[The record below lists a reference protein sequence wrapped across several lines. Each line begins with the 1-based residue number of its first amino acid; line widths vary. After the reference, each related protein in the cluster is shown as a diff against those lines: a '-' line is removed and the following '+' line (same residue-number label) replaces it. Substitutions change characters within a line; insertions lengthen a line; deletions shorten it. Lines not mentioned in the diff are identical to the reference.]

1 MNNGDARNYEM
12 MVRVE
17 HFGERHAVDFPA
29 TSLGGKAFAELA
41 AVIREVEHQFAVQ
54 TTSSGSGRSGTV
66 TRATARTALRET
78 LSAINI
84 TGRAVAID
92 SPGLEEKFRMPHSGD
107 QALLTA
113 ARGFLE
119 AAAPLK
125 DQFIQHEMDAN
136 FLEDLTREI
145 DALQAAV
152 AGQHSDAETRVRATA
167 SLDALIDRGM
177 KAVLRLD
184 AIVRNKFRD
193 DPATLSAW
201 ASARHVERHSPR
213 TTDQP
218 KSDPTHD
225 TAAGAAST
233 SQGS

>member
-1 MNNGDARNYEM
+1 M

-17 HFGERHAVDFPA
+17 HFGERHAGDFPA
-29 TSLGGKAFAELA
+29 TSLGGKAFVELA
-41 AVIREVEHQFAVQ
+41 AVIRELEHQSTVQ

-66 TRATARTALRET
+66 TRATARAALRET

-84 TGRAVAID
+84 TARAIAID
-92 SPGLEEKFRMPHSGD
+92 HSGLEEEFRIPHGSD

-119 AAAPLK
+119 AATPLK
-125 DQFIQHEMDAN
+125 EQFLQHEMDAN
-136 FLEDLTREI
+136 FLEDLKREI

-152 AGQHSDAETRVRATA
+152 AGQHSDAEARVRATA

-177 KAVLRLD
+177 KAVHRLE
-184 AIVRNKFRD
+184 AIVRNKFRN

-213 TTDQP
+213 TTDEP

-225 TAAGAAST
+225 TARGAAST